1 MHFNLTYSDLL
12 LHFHLSLVTFGHHT
26 TQFYAALLCT
36 ILWTAT
42 TIGTLQQFL
51 FYWKVALK
59 SRSHGNY
66 SLKFLA
72 LNGFILTRAVK
83 QLHRATNDKAIK
95 YVLRDAFEVL
105 ITRYRRQVKAR
116 VKRLNSFLLTMA
128 KTKIGSIARHK
139 VDKQVSTHSIIVS
152 RQCPLS

>member
-1 MHFNLTYSDLL
+1 MLR
-12 LHFHLSLVTFGHHT
+12 
-26 TQFYAALLCT
+26 
-36 ILWTAT
+36 TAT
-42 TIGTLQQFL
+42 TIGTLQHFL
-51 FYWKVALK
+51 FYWNVALK
-59 SRSHGNY
+59 SRRHGNF

-95 YVLRDAFEVL
+95 YVLRDAFEVM

-116 VKRLNSFLLTMA
+116 VKRLNSFLLTMG

-139 VDKQVSTHSIIVS
+139 VEKQVSICCHNTPSKAPSISHYTPSSNTHTIN
-152 RQCPLS
+152 Q